1 MGVGRLAGPA
11 EIPIP
16 LKYHAG
22 MADAPV
28 VERFDNE
35 PDLSADPALP
45 EGWEALKAST
55 PDERRKRRRRPCR
68 LPGLLYK
75 AEQVFKIQMRNISGD
90 GAGFVCNIPLKKN
103 DRIHLKTGLG
113 ATRRPRPA
121 EVVYVKDRIDGRLDI
136 GVRFVR

>member
-1 MGVGRLAGPA
+1 
-11 EIPIP
+11 
-16 LKYHAG
+16 
-22 MADAPV
+22 
-28 VERFDNE
+28 VERFDPNE
-35 PDLSADPALP
+35 ADVSPNPDLP
-45 EGWEALKAST
+45 EGLGAFRAST
-55 PDERRKRRRRPCR
+55 PEERRKRRRRPCR

-90 GAGFVCNIPLKKN
+90 GAGFVCDIPRKKN

-121 EVVYVKDRIDGRLDI
+121 EVVYVKDRIDGRLDV